1 MATRTAR
8 DYIGGSPTTDAD
20 APMHL
25 GSLLTRHARYRPH
38 HTALVCAGERLT
50 FAELDRR
57 VNRIANTLLAAGL
70 GKGERIATLLPNG
83 VDLLGLYWACAKTGL
98 VIVPMSPLLQASALA
113 GLLEDAGARGLV
125 AATAYRDTVDVVV
138 SKVTGL
144 DASRSWLVG
153 GDEHAPYPD
162 FTASCAAVG
171 EAPPSDAGLGDDD
184 VYNIVYSSGTT
195 GQPKGIVHTHYVRSM
210 YGTLFAQAW
219 RMTPESVVLHSGSI
233 VFNGAFVTLM
243 PALFCGAT
251 YVLMQAFDAGAMIET
266 VRAEGVT
273 HVMLVPSQIIALL
286 DHPDATPDALGSL
299 QMVMSLGAPLHLE
312 HKRRLDALLPGRF
325 HELYGLTEGF
335 VTILDRADFAR
346 KPDSVGVPPPFFE
359 MKIVGDDGSDLPPG
373 EVGEICGRGPILM
386 PGYHGRPDLTAQA
399 IRGGWLHT
407 GDLGRV
413 DEDGFLYLVDRQKD
427 LIISGGVNVYPRD
440 IEEVAVQH
448 PAVREVAVFGVPDPK
463 WGETPV
469 AAVLLRQGAAEDAA
483 TLHQWI
489 NARVGAKFQ
498 RVSRVE
504 ILDDFPRNV
513 AGKTLK
519 RVLREQCAGRG

>member
-1 MATRTAR
+1 
-8 DYIGGSPTTDAD
+8 
-20 APMHL
+20 MHL
-25 GSLLTRHARYRPH
+25 GSLLTRHARYRPD

-57 VNRIANTLLAAGL
+57 VNRIAGVLRDAGL
-70 GKGERIATLLPNG
+70 AKGDRVATLLPNG
-83 VDLLGLYWACAKTGL
+83 VELLGLYWACAKSG
-98 VIVPMSPLLQASALA
+98 VVVVPMSPLLQAPALA
-113 GLLEDAGARGLV
+113 GLLRDAGARGLV
-125 AATAYRDTVDVVV
+125 AAAVYRDNVDAVVAAV
-138 SKVTGL
+138 DAL
-144 DASRSWLVG
+144 DTPRTWLVG
-153 GDEHAPYPD
+153 DAPTAPYPD
-162 FTASCAAVG
+162 FSAACDAVDDR
-171 EAPPSDAGLGDDD
+171 PPADARLADED
-184 VYNIVYSSGTT
+184 VFNIVYSSGTT
-195 GQPKGIVHTHYVRSM
+195 GQPKGIVHTHYVRAM
-210 YGTLFAQAW
+210 YCTLFAQAW

-251 YVLMQAFDAGAMIET
+251 YVLMKAFDAGALIET
-266 VRAEGVT
+266 VRNEGVT
-273 HVMLVPSQIIALL
+273 HVMLVPSQIVALL
-286 DHPDATPDALGSL
+286 DHPDASAAALDSL

-312 HKRRLDALLPGRF
+312 HKQRLDTLLPGRF

-335 VTILDRADFAR
+335 VTILDREDYAR
-346 KPDSVGVPPPFFE
+346 KPGSVGVPPPFFE
-359 MKIVGDDGSDLPPG
+359 MKIVDDHGTELPPG

-386 PGYHGRPDLTAQA
+386 PGYHGRPDLTAAA
-399 IRGGWLHT
+399 IRDGWLHT
-407 GDLGRV
+407 GDLGHV

-469 AAVLLRQGAAEDAA
+469 AAVVLRDGATIDSTELRD
-483 TLHQWI
+483 WI
-489 NARVGAKFQ
+489 NARVGARYQ

-504 ILDDFPRNV
+504 RLDDFPRNV

-519 RVLREQCAGRG
+519 RELRERFSGSDA